1 MKTISFLG
9 GVVGTLLFSAPSFAE
24 IAGTTSVSATFT
36 STIEAGTCTAQIQNA
51 SGQPM
56 STLNFGDVFKSDLV
70 NQSRSEPFKVAFSD
84 CSGVKSA
91 QYQVIPGSGGG
102 CSGPNSNG
110 DSFAAGNS
118 TGFEVWQ
125 GESATGTLLSCYNK
139 PSQTLS
145 ISGST
150 LSVDFASRIVI
161 AKDRKISDVTA
172 GSASAPLTFVIIYQ

>member
-1 MKTISFLG
+1 MNNHQKRNLLMKTISFLG

-24 IAGTTSVSATFT
+24 ITGTSSVSATFT

-91 QYQVIPGSGGG
+91 KYQVIP
-102 CSGPNSNG
+102 
-110 DSFAAGNS
+110 AAVAAARAQVR
-118 TGFEVWQ
+118 T
-125 GESATGTLLSCYNK
+125 ATLLPQATQRLLK
-139 PSQTLS
+139 
-145 ISGST
+145 SG
-150 LSVDFASRIVI
+150 
-161 AKDRKISDVTA
+161 K
-172 GSASAPLTFVIIYQ
+172 GSPNGNVA